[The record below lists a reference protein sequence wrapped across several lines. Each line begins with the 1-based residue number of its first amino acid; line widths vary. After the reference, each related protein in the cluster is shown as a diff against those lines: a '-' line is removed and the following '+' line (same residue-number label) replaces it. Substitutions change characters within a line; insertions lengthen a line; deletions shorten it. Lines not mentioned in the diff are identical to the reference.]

1 MWNCEDILSV
11 IHADEYVM
19 FHLLQFHLQ
28 EMADPRLRG
37 TLSACIILTHY
48 IGSTLISPIVFN
60 ISRKMSAGLGACIA
74 LIDLV
79 GYSFLHESPVWY
91 VRNNRIS
98 DARKVFSWLWGSEH
112 HAQVRLTHP
121 LYIYRTA
128 DTLQQVTLLC
138 MIQIVPLKGEYPY
151 LINIGYLSL

>member
-1 MWNCEDILSV
+1 MWNCDDILCV

-19 FHLLQFHLQ
+19 FQLLQFHLQ

-37 TLSACIILTHY
+37 TLSACIPLANY
-48 IGSTLISPIVFN
+48 IGSMLIYVIGYR
-60 ISRKMSAGLGACIA
+60 ISWEISAGLGAGIA

-91 VRNNRIS
+91 VRNNRINE
-98 DARKVFSWLWGSEH
+98 ARKVFSWLWGSVH
-112 HAQVRLTHP
+112 HVQVRLTHS

-138 MIQIVPLKGEYPY
+138 MI
-151 LINIGYLSL
+151 

>member
-1 MWNCEDILSV
+1 MWNCDDILSV
-11 IHADEYVM
+11 IHADVYVM

-37 TLSACIILTHY
+37 TLSACILLAQCL
-48 IGSTLISPIVFN
+48 GSLVLSPIGFN
-60 ISRKMSAGLGACIA
+60 IKWKISAGIVAGIA

-98 DARKVFSWLWGSEH
+98 DARKVFSWLWGSVH
-112 HAQVRLTHP
+112 HVQVSLTHP
-121 LYIYRTA
+121 LYI
-128 DTLQQVTLLC
+128 
-138 MIQIVPLKGEYPY
+138 
-151 LINIGYLSL
+151 